1 MAIQFLA
8 GIQVDGHITLIN
20 QGTFKNARIQNETS
34 DPTGAGLLG
43 DGQIYYNSSTD
54 KMRLRANGAWV
65 DFTTGSD
72 ANTTYDLSGV
82 GSTNGTAGV
91 RLAGSDGTNDDVLV
105 VGSGTVA
112 VTRSG
117 NTLTVTGT
125 DSAVGTVTSV
135 SGGTGIT
142 ITGSATVTP
151 TVNIDTVGT
160 DNAIEVL
167 VAADPVGADYVWFSD
182 VSSSN
187 TLRKSLI
194 SNMPGFGKDG
204 TVTSVGSGAG
214 LTGGT
219 ITSSGSLAV
228 DYAGTDNV
236 VLAAADGSSVTLAA
250 TDKVLFSDVTDNNAK
265 FANLSQ
271 VATFINAGAGSV
283 TSVDVSGG
291 TTGLTTSGGPITGS
305 GTITLAG
312 TLTEANGGTGIKT
325 YTKGDILFSDAANSL
340 ATLGIG
346 GSGQRLAV
354 SSTGVVEWVNDSGS
368 GVTSIEITETGNAL
382 TITGGPITT
391 TGTINIAGAGSS
403 SEVILGDLTLGTY
416 TTGTVKSVATGAGL
430 KGGTITATG
439 TVEVDYGVAGL
450 IEDAPLM
457 AQTPEPDDLILI
469 QDVSSGKGETV
480 KQPLGKVSLS
490 VFDSPTADI
499 SFGAFKLT
507 TLANGTASKD
517 AVNLGQV
524 QALVAGVGVFQG
536 GYDAAANSPAIAGAS
551 NIALTT
557 GDFFVVTKDGTIA
570 FNGSTVDVEVGDT
583 IYANQVIGAGSNP
596 PASDYAIVIQDQN
609 IAGVGASDG
618 VTEKGVAGFS
628 SATFAG
634 TANGFI
640 TVKAG
645 GISDAQLASTF
656 NKQIGT
662 STNLDTADV
671 DVVDQINVTDGVI
684 TSMSKRTL
692 PNAATGSV
700 GVTEIATQAEVDAG
714 TDAFRYVTPKTLAS
728 AQSKR
733 SYSGTWP
740 TATANTFSLK
750 PNDHGLGNGPW
761 IIQTYETG
769 KGRQIFMDVT
779 ADQST
784 GTVTFN
790 SNINVGANG
799 ITVVMQLV
807 G

>member
-1 MAIQFLA
+1 MAVQFLT
-8 GIQVDGHITLIN
+8 GLNVQGNLNLNDN
-20 QGTFKNARIQNETS
+20 QIQNVIIQPLGA
-34 DPTGAGLLG
+34 DPSGIAGK
-43 DGQIYYNSSTD
+43 IYYNSGTS
-54 KMRLRANGAWV
+54 KLRLYNGSAWV
-65 DFTTGSD
+65 DITTGSD
-72 ANTTYDLSGV
+72 DNTTYDLEGV
-82 GSTNGTAGV
+82 GSTNGSAGI
-91 RLAGSDGTNDDVLV
+91 RLKGSDNTNDDVLI
-105 VGSGTVA
+105 VGAGTTS

-117 NTLTVTGT
+117 NTLTVTSN
-125 DSAVGTVTSV
+125 DQYVGTVTDV
-135 SGGTGIT
+135 KEGKGIS
-142 ITGSATVTP
+142 ITGTSTTTP
-151 TVNIDTVGT
+151 TVNIDYNGA
-160 DNAIEVL
+160 DNAIL
-167 VAADPVGADYVWFSD
+167 AAGSLAPQSGDFLWFSSKD
-182 VSSSN
+182 DQNIYKTDIAS
-187 TLRKSLI
+187 
-194 SNMPGFGKDG
+194 MPGFGKDG

-219 ITSSGSLAV
+219 ITASGTLAV

-236 VLAAADGSSVTLAA
+236 VLAAADGTGVKLVA
-250 TDKVLFSDVTDNNAK
+250 TDKVLFSDADDSNAK

-271 VATFINAGAGSV
+271 VATYINAGAGSV

-291 TTGLTTSGGPITGS
+291 TTGLTTSGGPVTSS

-312 TLTEANGGTGIKT
+312 TLNEANGGTGTST
-325 YTKGDILFSDAANSL
+325 YTKGDILYSNAANRL
-340 ATLGIG
+340 AKLPIG

-368 GVTSIEITETGNAL
+368 GVTSIDITETGNAL

-403 SEVILGDLTLGTY
+403 SQVILGDLTLGTY
-416 TTGTVKSVATGAGL
+416 TTGTVKSVATGKGL
-430 KGGTITATG
+430 KGGTITSTG
-439 TVEVDYGVAGL
+439 TVEVDYGVNGL
-450 IEDAPLM
+450 IADAPLM
-457 AQTPEPDDLILI
+457 AQNPLTDDLILI
-469 QDVSSGKGETV
+469 QDVASGNGETV

-490 VFDSPTADI
+490 VFDAPSADFA
-499 SFGAFKLT
+499 FGGFKLT

-570 FNGSTVDVEVGDT
+570 FNGSNVDVEVGDT
-583 IYANQVIGAGSNP
+583 IYANTTIAASSNP
-596 PASDYAIVIQDQN
+596 AASDYAIVIQDQN
-609 IAGVGASDG
+609 IAGVGATDG
-618 VTEKGVAGFS
+618 ATEKGVAGFS

-662 STNLDTADV
+662 STDLDTSNV

-692 PNAATGSV
+692 PNATTGSV
-700 GVTEIATQAEVDAG
+700 GVTEIATQSEVDAG
-714 TDAFRYVTPKTLAS
+714 QDTFRYVTPKTLAS
-728 AQSKR
+728 AQAKR
-733 SYSGTWP
+733 SYTGTYP
-740 TATANTFSLK
+740 ATNTNTFSIATGV
-750 PNDHGLGNGPW
+750 HGLANGPW
-761 IIQTYETG
+761 IIQTYDL
-769 KGRQIFMDVT
+769 KGSQVFMDVL
-779 ADQST
+779 ADQTS
-784 GTVTFN
+784 GTVTFTAN
-790 SNINVGANG
+790 TNLGANG

>member
-1 MAIQFLA
+1 MAVQFLT
-8 GIQVDGHITLIN
+8 GLDVQGNLNLNDN
-20 QGTFKNARIQNETS
+20 QIQNVIIQPLGA
-34 DPTGAGLLG
+34 DPSGIAGK
-43 DGQIYYNSSTD
+43 IYYNSGTNKLKLYDGS
-54 KMRLRANGAWV
+54 AWV
-65 DFTTGSD
+65 DITTGAD
-72 ANTTYDLSGV
+72 GNTTYDLTATGSG
-82 GSTNGTAGV
+82 NGTAT
-91 RLAGSDGTNDDVLV
+91 LNLV
-105 VGSGTVA
+105 ASNPASTDAIVYTGSGTTT
-112 VTRSG
+112 VTRAGSTFTI
-117 NTLTVTGT
+117 N
-125 DSAVGTVTSV
+125 SADQYVGTVTDV
-135 SGGTGIT
+135 VKGKGIS
-142 ITGSATVTP
+142 ITGTTTVTP
-151 TVNIDTVGT
+151 TVSINYVGNG
-160 DNAIEVL
+160 NAILEAVSQS
-167 VAADPVGADYVWFSD
+167 PNSEDYLWFSSAD
-182 VSSSN
+182 DKN
-187 TLRKSLI
+187 IYKTTIDK
-194 SNMPGFGKDG
+194 MPGFGKDG
-204 TVTSVGSGAG
+204 TVTSIASGAG
-214 LTGGT
+214 LTGGP
-219 ITSSGSLAV
+219 ITASGTLEV

-236 VLAAADGSSVTLAA
+236 VLAAGDGTLVTLDGA
-250 TDKVLFSDVTDNNAK
+250 DKVLFSDDTDSNAK

-271 VATFINAGAGSV
+271 VATYINAGAGSV
-283 TSVDVSGG
+283 TSIDVSGG
-291 TTGLTTSGGPITGS
+291 TTGLTTSGGPITTS

-312 TLTEANGGTGIKT
+312 VLNEVNGGTGLNKYI
-325 YTKGDILFSDAANSL
+325 KGDILFADAANSL
-340 ATLGIG
+340 AKLAIG

-391 TGTINIAGAGSS
+391 SGTINIAGAGSS
-403 SEVILGDLTLGTY
+403 SQVILGDLTLGTY
-416 TTGTVKSVATGAGL
+416 TTGTVTSVGTGAGL

-439 TVEVDYGVAGL
+439 TVEVDYGITGL
-450 IEDAPLM
+450 IEDAPQM
-457 AQTPEPDDLILI
+457 AQGPKKDDLILI

-480 KQPLGKVSLS
+480 KQPLAKVSLS
-490 VFDSPTADI
+490 LFEAPFADLDFA
-499 SFGAFKLT
+499 SFKVT
-507 TLANGTASKD
+507 SLANGTGSKD

-557 GDFFVVTKDGTIA
+557 GDFFVVTKDGTIS

-583 IYANQVIGAGSNP
+583 IYANQAIGAGSNP

-609 IAGVGASDG
+609 IAGVGATDG
-618 VTEKGVAGFS
+618 ATEKGVAGFS

-714 TDAFRYVTPKTLAS
+714 TDTFRYVTPATLAK
-728 AQSKR
+728 AQAKR
-733 SYSGTWP
+733 SY
-740 TATANTFSLK
+740 TATGPGIVTNSFVIKQS
-750 PNDHGLGNGPW
+750 DHKLGNGPW
-761 IIQTYETG
+761 IIQTYDP
-769 KGRQIFMDVT
+769 KGVQVFMHVL
-779 ADQST
+779 ADQAS
-784 GTVTFN
+784 GDITFSATN
-790 SNINVGANG
+790 NLGVNT

>member
-1 MAIQFLA
+1 MAVRYLTGLNVSGNINLNSNQLQNVVIQPLGADPSGIA
-8 GIQVDGHITLIN
+8 G
-20 QGTFKNARIQNETS
+20 K
-34 DPTGAGLLG
+34 
-43 DGQIYYNSSTD
+43 IYYNSGTN
-54 KMRLRANGAWV
+54 KLRLYDGTNWV
-65 DFTTGSD
+65 DLSTGSSS
-72 ANTTYDLSGV
+72 NTTYDLSGI

-91 RLAGSDGTNDDVLV
+91 RLAGSDGTNDDVLI
-105 VGSGTVA
+105 VGAGTTT

-117 NTLTVTGT
+117 NTLTVTSN
-125 DSAVGTVTSV
+125 DQFDGTVTDVIS
-135 SGGTGIT
+135 GTGISV
-142 ITGSATVTP
+142 TGKTNATP
-151 TVNIDTVGT
+151 TVNITYSGAA
-160 DNAIEVL
+160 NAILEATTQSITEEDFLWFSSNADNVIYKEVL
-167 VAADPVGADYVWFSD
+167 SKF
-182 VSSSN
+182 
-187 TLRKSLI
+187 
-194 SNMPGFGKDG
+194 PGFGKDG

-214 LTGGT
+214 LTGGA
-219 ITSSGSLAV
+219 ITAAGTLSV
-228 DYAGTDNV
+228 DYAGADNV
-236 VLAAADGSSVTLAA
+236 VLAAADGTGVTLAA
-250 TDKVLFSDVTDNNAK
+250 TDKVIFSDATDSNAK

-271 VATFINAGAGSV
+271 VATYINAGAGSV

-291 TTGLTTSGGPITGS
+291 TTGLTTSGGPVTSS

-312 TLTEANGGTGIKT
+312 ILNEVNGGTGKKS

-368 GVTSIEITETGNAL
+368 GVTSIDITETGNAL

-391 TGTINIAGAGSS
+391 SGTINIAGAGSS
-403 SEVILGDLTLGTY
+403 SQVILGDLTLGTY
-416 TTGTVKSVATGAGL
+416 TTGTVTSVATGAGL

-439 TVEVDYGVAGL
+439 TVEVDYGVNGL
-450 IEDAPLM
+450 IDDAPQM
-457 AQTPEPDDLILI
+457 AQVPTADDLILI
-469 QDVSSGKGETV
+469 QDAASGNGETV
-480 KQPLGKVSLS
+480 KQPFGKVSLS
-490 VFDSPTADI
+490 VFDSPSADL
-499 SFGAFKLT
+499 SFGGFKLT

-517 AVNLGQV
+517 GVNLGQV

-536 GYDAAANSPAIAGAS
+536 GYDASANSPAIAGAS

-583 IYANQVIGAGSNP
+583 IYANQAIAAGSNP

-609 IAGVGASDG
+609 IAGVGATDG
-618 VTEKGVAGFS
+618 ATEKGVAGFS

-634 TANGFI
+634 TATGFI

-656 NKQIGT
+656 NKEIGT
-662 STNLDTADV
+662 STDLDTADV

-692 PNAATGSV
+692 PNATTTAV
-700 GVTEIATQAEVDAG
+700 GVTEIATQAEVDKG
-714 TDAFRYVTPKTLAS
+714 TDTFRYVTPATLAS

-733 SYSGTWP
+733 SYTGTYP
-740 TATANTFSLK
+740 ATNTNTFSIATGV
-750 PNDHGLGNGPW
+750 HGLANGPW
-761 IIQTYETG
+761 IIQTYDP
-769 KGRQIFMDVT
+769 KGGQVFMDVL
-779 ADQST
+779 ADQTT
-784 GTVTFN
+784 GTITFTAT
-790 SNINVGANG
+790 SNLGANN

>member
-1 MAIQFLA
+1 MAVQFLT
-8 GIQVDGHITLIN
+8 GLNVQGNLNLNDN
-20 QGTFKNARIQNETS
+20 QIQNVIIQPLGA
-34 DPTGAGLLG
+34 DPSGIAGK
-43 DGQIYYNSSTD
+43 IYYNSGTNKLKLYDGS
-54 KMRLRANGAWV
+54 AWV
-65 DFTTGSD
+65 DITTGAD
-72 ANTTYDLSGV
+72 GNTTYDLTAT
-82 GSTNGTAGV
+82 GSANGTATLNLVASNPASTDAIVYTGTGTTTV
-91 RLAGSDGTNDDVLV
+91 TRAGSTFTIN
-105 VGSGTVA
+105 
-112 VTRSG
+112 
-117 NTLTVTGT
+117 
-125 DSAVGTVTSV
+125 SADQYVGTVTEV
-135 SGGTGIT
+135 KRGTGIS
-142 ITGSATVTP
+142 ITGTATVTP
-151 TVNIDTVGT
+151 TVGIQYTT
-160 DNAIEVL
+160 SKNAILEATSQGPASEDYL
-167 VAADPVGADYVWFSD
+167 WFSAAADD
-182 VSSSN
+182 VIYK
-187 TLRKSLI
+187 TTIDK
-194 SNMPGFGKDG
+194 MPGFGKDG
-204 TVTSVGSGAG
+204 TVTSIASGAG
-214 LTGGT
+214 LTGGP
-219 ITSSGSLAV
+219 ITASGTLEV

-236 VLAAADGSSVTLAA
+236 VLAATDGTAVTLVAD
-250 TDKVLFSDVTDNNAK
+250 DKILFSDDTDSNAK

-271 VATFINAGAGSV
+271 VASYINAGAGSV

-291 TTGLTTSGGPITGS
+291 TTGLTTSGGPITAS

-312 TLTEANGGTGIKT
+312 TLNEVNGGTGLAA
-325 YTKGDILFSDAANSL
+325 YTKGDILFADGANSL

-354 SSTGVVEWVNDSGS
+354 SSLGVVEWVNDSGS

-391 TGTINIAGAGSS
+391 SGTINIAGAGSS
-403 SEVILGDLTLGTY
+403 SQVILGDLTLGTH
-416 TTGTVKSVATGAGL
+416 TTGTVTSVGTGKGL
-430 KGGTITATG
+430 TGGTITATG
-439 TVEVDYGVAGL
+439 TIDVDYGITGL

-457 AQTPEPDDLILI
+457 AQLPATDDLILI
-469 QDVSSGKGETV
+469 QDAASGKGETV

-490 VFDSPTADI
+490 VFDAPSADL

-507 TLANGTASKD
+507 ALANGTASKD

-536 GYDAAANSPAIAGAS
+536 GYDASANSPAIAGAS

-570 FNGSTVDVEVGDT
+570 FNGSNVDVEVGDT
-583 IYANQVIGAGSNP
+583 IYANQAIAASSNP

-609 IAGVGASDG
+609 IAGVGATDG
-618 VTEKGVAGFS
+618 ATEKGVAGFS

-634 TANGFI
+634 TATGFI

-656 NKQIGT
+656 NKEIGT
-662 STNLDTADV
+662 STDLDTSDV

-714 TDAFRYVTPKTLAS
+714 TDTFRYVTPATLAS

-733 SYSGTWP
+733 SYTGTYP
-740 TATANTFSLK
+740 ATTSNTFDIKSAT
-750 PNDHGLGNGPW
+750 HGLANGPW
-761 IIQTYETG
+761 IIQTYNL
-769 KGRQIFMDVT
+769 KGVQVFMDIL

-784 GTVTFN
+784 GTITFGASAN
-790 SNINVGANG
+790 MGANS